1 MKTLF
6 RLLSF
11 APPLVPISIRYFI
24 LIIFGV
30 IFSVLNLTLL
40 IPVLNILFESTG
52 AVAEQ
57 IIEFPEFALTPNY
70 FINLFYFYFY
80 KLQASYGAIGALMF
94 TCAIIATSVILANIF
109 KYAAQRIIVS
119 TQSHVMRNLRE
130 VLFNKLMQ
138 LNVGFFYKTKKRH
151 LLSLMSNDMNE
162 IQNAVASSLIII
174 FKDPLLIIG
183 YAIVLFSISPQL
195 AIFSL
200 LILPVA
206 VGIISLLVR
215 ALKRSAHQAQI
226 LLTNLI
232 GIIDEVTSGIRVV
245 KIFGAEKYINNKFS
259 EQNNTHRKVFK
270 RISNRTNLSS
280 PLAEIFG
287 VLAVVFIVLYG
298 GSLIL
303 SEATGALTGSQFI
316 TFVMM
321 YSQILPPAKSLAKAT
336 TQLQRGLVSAD
347 RVFTILDTETEIEE
361 KENAIELPPLQES
374 IQLENVNFAYNTDN
388 PDLILKNVN
397 LTIRKGQTIALVGQ
411 SGAGKT
417 TLANLIP
424 RFYDV
429 TEGRILIDGV
439 DVKDCTLSSI
449 YAQMSMVA
457 QEQMLFNDT
466 VYNNIVFGLENVTE
480 DDVIHAAKIANAHDF
495 ITEMEE
501 GYETNIG
508 DQGNRLSGGQKQR
521 IAIARAVLKNP
532 AILILDEAT
541 SALDTESE
549 KLVQDALTNLMKNR
563 TCIVVA
569 HRLSTI
575 QHANQIIVLEQGSI
589 VEQGTHAELTAKNGT
604 YKKLCDL
611 QYLGQ

>member
-11 APPLVPISIRYFI
+11 APPLAPIAVRYLI
-24 LIIFGV
+24 LILFGV
-30 IFSVLNLTLL
+30 IFSVINLTLL
-40 IPVLNILFESTG
+40 VPIINVLFGEAS
-52 AVAEQ
+52 AVADQPTE
-57 IIEFPEFALTPNY
+57 IPAFALSVDY
-70 FINLFYFYFY
+70 FRSLFNFHFYN
-80 KLQASYGAIGALMF
+80 LQANRGAMGALKF
-94 TCAIIATSVILANIF
+94 VCAIVAISVVLANIL
-109 KYAAQRIIVS
+109 KYAAQRTIVS
-119 TQSHVMRNLRE
+119 TQSFVMRNLRE
-130 VLFNKLMQ
+130 TLFNKFMQ

-151 LLSLMSNDMNE
+151 LLSLVSNDMSE
-162 IQNAVASSLIII
+162 IQNAIASSLIII
-174 FKDPLLIIG
+174 LKDPLLIIG
-183 YAIVLFSISPQL
+183 YAIVLFSWSPQL

-200 LILPVA
+200 LVLPVA

-226 LLTNLI
+226 LLSNLI
-232 GIIDEVTSGIRVV
+232 GIIDEVASGIRVV
-245 KIFGAEKYINNKFS
+245 KIFGAEKYIGKKFN
-259 EQNNTHRKVFK
+259 EQNDTHRKVFK

-280 PLAEIFG
+280 PLAEVFG
-287 VLAVVFIVLYG
+287 VIAVVFIMLYG
-298 GSLIL
+298 GSLVL
-303 SEATGALTGSQFI
+303 SEAEGALTGAQLIGFLM
-316 TFVMM
+316 V
-321 YSQILPPAKSLAKAT
+321 YSQILTPAKSLAKAT
-336 TQLQRGLVSAD
+336 TQLQRGIVSAD
-347 RVFTILDTETEIEE
+347 RVFAVLDTETEIKE
-361 KENAIELPPLQES
+361 KENAIELLPFQES
-374 IQLENVNFAYNTDN
+374 IQMENISFAYNTDLVVE
-388 PDLILKNVN
+388 DVN

-429 TEGRILIDGV
+429 TKGRILIDGV
-439 DVKDCTLSSI
+439 DVRDCTLSSV

-480 DDVIHAAKIANAHDF
+480 DDVIHAAKIANAHGF

-501 GYETNIG
+501 GYQTNIG

-521 IAIARAVLKNP
+521 LAIARAVLKNP

-575 QHANQIIVLEQGSI
+575 QHADQIVVLEKGSI

-611 QYLGQ
+611 QYLE